1 MMQES
6 DNVSIYEKIRC
17 NPKYQELVR
26 RRNSFQLLMTL
37 LVLVGFYAF
46 IFIVAFQPAWL
57 AKPVS
62 QGAATSIGIYVG
74 VGLMIAFWILTG
86 IYIYRAN
93 HVFDVLNDELIQNYR
108 KESHL

>member
-1 MMQES
+1 MANPS
-6 DNVSIYEKIRC
+6 DNITIYQEIRRD
-17 NPKYQELVR
+17 PKYLELVK
-26 RRNSFQLLMTL
+26 RRNSFQLLMTI
-37 LVLVGFYAF
+37 LVLIGFYTF

-62 QGAATSIGIYVG
+62 QGAATSLGIYIG

-93 HVFDVLNDELIQNYR
+93 RVFDVLNDELIQNYK

>member
-1 MMQES
+1 MHES
-6 DNVSIYEKIRC
+6 DNVSIYQKIRRD
-17 NPKYQELVR
+17 PKYLELVK
-26 RRNSFQLLMTL
+26 RRNFFQLLMTI
-37 LVLVGFYAF
+37 LVLIGFYVF

-62 QGAATSIGIYVG
+62 QGAATSMGIYVG

-93 HVFDVLNDELIQNYR
+93 RVFDVLNDELIHNYR

>member
-1 MMQES
+1 MMHES
-6 DNVSIYEKIRC
+6 DNVSIYEELRW

-26 RRNSFQLLMTL
+26 RRNFFQLLMTL
-37 LVLVGFYAF
+37 LILSSFYVF
-46 IFIVAFQPAWL
+46 IFIVAFYPALL

-62 QGAATSIGIYVG
+62 QGAVTTIGILFG

-93 HVFDVLNDELIQNYR
+93 REFDVINDELIRNCR
-108 KESHL
+108 KESQ